1 MKIYILNKKL
11 EGYDYLGCANEY
23 DSHTLLG
30 GFRGTSML
38 DNWKPIKLETYEK
51 GLESD
56 FPGFP
61 YPIFSERSISI
72 LEDLLLDNAEI
83 LPMIHSEKNY
93 YAINITR
100 LTDCFNRDK
109 AKLLIEDK
117 YNVEVV
123 KDIQKYSFNK
133 ECIEQET
140 IFKLKENLVEIY
152 VTDTFKNRVEEAGL
166 VGFEFHEVWDSEK
179 DYSLEEAESA
189 MPDIQPIQDGDYSFN
204 EAWKMAEQG
213 EVAAASGEWKIK
225 KSKDGQ
231 HMIIGKWTGEKY
243 EYLIPHFVPPV
254 LLDME
259 WKIVNK
265 EG

>member
-1 MKIYILNKKL
+1 
-11 EGYDYLGCANEY
+11 
-23 DSHTLLG
+23 
-30 GFRGTSML
+30 GFRGQPML
-38 DNWKPIKLETYEK
+38 DNWYSVKLYTQEQGK
-51 GLESD
+51 SSD

-61 YPIFSERSISI
+61 EPIFSEKAVNT
-72 LEDLLLDNAEI
+72 LMDLLEHRAEI
-83 LPMIHSEKNY
+83 LEVEHPSEKY
-93 YAINITR
+93 YAVNVIR
-100 LTDCFNRDK
+100 LTECFNRDE
-109 AKLLIEDK
+109 AKLVIEDK
-117 YNVEVV
+117 YNIVVV
-123 KDIQKYSFNK
+123 KEILEYSFHK

-140 IFKLKENLVEIY
+140 IFKLKEKLGEIY

-179 DYSLEEAESA
+179 DYSLEEAEPV
-189 MPDIQPIQDGDYSFN
+189 MPDIHPIQEGDYSFN

-213 EVAAASGEWKIK
+213 EVAAASGEWKVK

-243 EYLIPHFVPPV
+243 EYLIPHFIPPI
-254 LLDME
+254 LLDMK